1 MFQSTANRH
10 DLWKRALVV
19 WLVLIGVEFAHGI
32 LRTVFLVPVV
42 GDFQARQIGVFSGS
56 ALILIVTCLFVRWIN
71 APNTKSLLQVGALWV
86 VMTIAFEFTFGHYIF
101 NRSWADLVS
110 DYDLARGG
118 FLAIGMLVVM
128 FSPVIA
134 AKLRIR
140 NHHING

>member
-1 MFQSTANRH
+1 M
-10 DLWKRALVV
+10 
-19 WLVLIGVEFAHGI
+19 
-32 LRTVFLVPVV
+32 FLVPVV

>member
-42 GDFQARQIGVFSGS
+42 GDLRARQIGVFR
-56 ALILIVTCLFVRWIN
+56 ILIVTCVFVRWVN
-71 APNTKSLLQVGALWV
+71 APNMKSLLQVGALWV
-86 VMTIAFEFTFGHYIF
+86 AITIVFEFIFGHYIF

-128 FSPVIA
+128 FSPVTA

>member
-1 MFQSTANRH
+1 VAQMFQSTANRH

-42 GDFQARQIGVFSGS
+42 GDLRARQIGVFR
-56 ALILIVTCLFVRWIN
+56 ILIVTCVFVRWVN
-71 APNTKSLLQVGALWV
+71 APNMKSLLQVGALWV
-86 VMTIAFEFTFGHYIF
+86 AITIVFEFIFGHYIF
-101 NRSWADLVS
+101 NRSWGDLVS
-110 DYDLARGG
+110 GYDLARGG

>member
-1 MFQSTANRH
+1 MIRRVHAWRRRYFRS
-10 DLWKRALVV
+10 D
-19 WLVLIGVEFAHGI
+19 I
-32 LRTVFLVPVV
+32 LPLRLL
-42 GDFQARQIGVFSGS
+42 S

-71 APNTKSLLQVGALWV
+71 ALNAKSLLQVGALWV